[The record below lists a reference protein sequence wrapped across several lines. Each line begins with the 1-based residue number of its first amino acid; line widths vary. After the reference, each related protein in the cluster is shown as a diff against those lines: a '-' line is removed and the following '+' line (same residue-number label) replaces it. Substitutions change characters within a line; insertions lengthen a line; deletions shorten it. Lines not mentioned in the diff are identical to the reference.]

1 MKKIILSLVV
11 FTLFFSVAAC
21 GGGAPSTPTA
31 TPSSSA
37 SSTSPT
43 QTTPMKTIIVGTAAE
58 YPPMEFIENG
68 EIVGFDIDLIKEVAR
83 LAGYNVEI
91 QNVPWDG
98 IFAALKA
105 KKIDVIASAVTITE
119 DRKKEML
126 FAGPYLEAG
135 QGIVIKKDR
144 TDIKGP
150 EDLKGKKVGVQKATT
165 GDQAA
170 SAMEGVEVVRYED
183 ILMAFKD
190 LEIGRID
197 AVINDV
203 PVNAYQIKKSG
214 ADLIQIAKKFTV
226 EEYGF
231 AVRQDDYVLQQ
242 ALSQALQKA
251 KSINTYKKI
260 YDKWFGGS

>member
-1 MKKIILSLVV
+1 MRKLIILMVV
-11 FTLFFSVAAC
+11 LALMGSVAAC
-21 GGGAPSTPTA
+21 GGGAPSTST
-31 TPSSSA
+31 A
-37 SSTSPT
+37 SSPTPT
-43 QTTPMKTIIVGTAAE
+43 QTTTPAKTIIVGTAAE
-58 YPPMEFIENG
+58 YPPMEYIENG
-68 EIVGFDIDLIKEVAR
+68 EIVGFDVDLIKEVAR
-83 LAGYNVEI
+83 LAGYNVQI

-105 KKIDVIASAVTITE
+105 NKIDVIASAVTITE

-150 EDLKGKKVGVQKATT
+150 DDLKGKKVGVQKATT
-165 GDQAA
+165 GDEAA

-214 ADLIQIAKKFTV
+214 ANLIQISKKFTI

-231 AVRQDDYVLQQ
+231 VVRLGDNVLQQ
-242 ALSQALQKA
+242 ALSQALQKS
-251 KSINTYKKI
+251 KSINSYQKI

>member
-1 MKKIILSLVV
+1 MKKIFLISVVLILLLSI
-11 FTLFFSVAAC
+11 SAC
-21 GGGAPSTPTA
+21 GGGAPSTPTETSA
-31 TPSSSA
+31 TPTSSP
-37 SSTSPT
+37 SPT

-68 EIVGFDIDLIKEVAR
+68 EIVGFDVDLIKEVAR

-98 IFAALKA
+98 IFASLKA
-105 KKIDVIASAVTITE
+105 KKIDVIASAVTITDE
-119 DRKKEML
+119 RKKEML
-126 FAGPYLEAG
+126 FVGPYLEAG

-150 EDLKGKKVGVQKATT
+150 EDLVGKKVGVQKATT
-165 GDQAA
+165 GDKAA

-214 ADLIQIAKKFTV
+214 AELVQISKKFTV

-231 AVRQDDYVLQQ
+231 AVRLDDQVLHQ
-242 ALSQALQKA
+242 ALSQALQKS
-251 KSINTYKKI
+251 KSINSYKKI
-260 YDKWFGGS
+260 YDKWFGGE